1 MAHLSS
7 LVLTVEIMA
16 GTHDKQAAIELT
28 MMATDMGCIVEANQR
43 GITMRA
49 HPGADWQKTL
59 QNFERDERIAQYPA
73 D

>member
-1 MAHLSS
+1 MTRLSS

-16 GTHDKQAAIELT
+16 GTTDEQAAIELQ
-28 MMATDMGCIVEANQR
+28 MAATDMGMMIEANQR

-49 HPGADWQKTL
+49 TPGADWKTTL
-59 QNFERDERIAQYPA
+59 QDFQRDERLSSYPT